1 MAKKTKKTVNEK
13 ISEALD
19 LVPEVVDTFPVK
31 VEGKVVSQSIVP
43 YRDEN
48 SLGFPTPGE
57 NPEIQADYESARKH
71 LQVTQEQA
79 IESLEQMKEV
89 AEQGQQARQ
98 YEVIAQL
105 LKVNLEMAKAK
116 IDIHKDMKALRDQEG
131 VKGPNQRAAHIGDV
145 HNSIIVGTTKDLQQL
160 HKQGKLPKEVEGEV
174 TE

>member
-1 MAKKTKKTVNEK
+1 MAKKLKKTVNEK
-13 ISEALD
+13 ISQALNA
-19 LVPEVVDTFPVK
+19 LPVETGIVTAEPVVGEVVDRA
-31 VEGKVVSQSIVP
+31 IIP

-48 SLGFPTPGE
+48 ALGFPTPGE
-57 NPEIQADYESARKH
+57 NPEIQEDYNSARKH

-145 HNSIIVGTTKDLQQL
+145 NNSIIVGTTKELQEL
-160 HKQGKLPKEVEGEV
+160 HKQGKLPKTEKEVE
-174 TE
+174 